1 MQIKGMRLR
10 RLLTILRHT
19 PCMARKPPEPA
30 PESAETEVEET
41 LVPSEL
47 DELTHA
53 EMLMLYHEA
62 TKSSRLGKVQQ
73 CRSLAIGV
81 AAIFAL
87 GVFGGHVEKDGFL
100 FRLAE
105 FLAVLVSLAAI
116 YLIVFYQYW
125 QNTER
130 DKLLRIAARLS
141 SFTRAIR
148 GISSARE
155 ASLRRFVILGFMIL
169 VILTAAALAI
179 LYLNQLPG

>member
-1 MQIKGMRLR
+1 
-10 RLLTILRHT
+10 
-19 PCMARKPPEPA
+19 MAKKPAEPA
-30 PESAETEVEET
+30 LEGAETEVEET

-53 EMLMLYHEA
+53 EMLMFYHEA
-62 TKSSRLGKVQQ
+62 AESSRLGKEQQ
-73 CRSLAIGV
+73 WRSLAIGV

-87 GVFGGHVEKDGFL
+87 GVFGAHVEKDGFL

-105 FLAVLVSLAAI
+105 FLAVVVGLAAV

-130 DKLLRIAARLS
+130 DKLLRITGKLS
-141 SFTRAIR
+141 SLARSIR

-155 ASLRRFVILGFMIL
+155 ASLRRGVILGFMIL
-169 VILTAAALAI
+169 VIVAAAVLTI
-179 LYLNQLPG
+179 LYLNQLHG